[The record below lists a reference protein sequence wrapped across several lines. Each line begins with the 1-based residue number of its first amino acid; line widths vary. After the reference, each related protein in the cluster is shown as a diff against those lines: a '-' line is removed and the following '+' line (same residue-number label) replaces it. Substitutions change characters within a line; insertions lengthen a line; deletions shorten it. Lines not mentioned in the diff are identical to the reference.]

1 MIYLIGSLRNPKV
14 PEIAKRLRQEGI
26 EVFAEWFAAGP
37 EADDYWKAYE
47 QSQGYSYIEALSRPA
62 AKNVFAFDR
71 TNLDRSSTVVLVLP
85 AGRSG
90 HLELGYGIG
99 SGKPGYILL
108 DDPDRWDVM
117 YQFASGIYTDIDAL
131 IKQLT
136 KKKQVHFLRHGRG
149 CSCEPC
155 KKNPYI
161 DVETERKELRE
172 SSANQLPKIGP
183 PNSRLCGN
191 EPSTGENIQSNLV
204 RFLSFLGNDIIS
216 GKRSSGNLRGNRP
229 LDWSTQQILKALRSK

>member
-1 MIYLIGSLRNPKV
+1 MVYLIGSLRNPKV

-37 EADDYWKAYE
+37 EADDYWKTYE
-47 QSQGYSYIEALSRPA
+47 QSQGFTYIEALSRPA

-71 TNLDRSSTVVLVLP
+71 TNLDRSSEVVLVLP

-99 SGKPGYILL
+99 SGKAGYILL

-117 YQFASGIYTDIDAL
+117 YQFASGIYTDLDAL
-131 IKQLT
+131 INQLT
-136 KKKQVHFLRHGRG
+136 KPKLTYKEIFLRHGLG

-161 DVETERKELRE
+161 DVDQERKERRDT
-172 SSANQLPKIGP
+172 STNQLPQVGP
-183 PNSRLCGN
+183 PNTRICPTCG
-191 EPSTGENIQSNLV
+191 EYSSIGCCSCT
-204 RFLSFLGNDIIS
+204 
-216 GKRSSGNLRGNRP
+216 KRNPGSLRG
-229 LDWSTQQILKALRSK
+229 SGALMDSNGHVPKDGAL

>member
-117 YQFASGIYTDIDAL
+117 YQFATGIYADLDIL
-131 IKQLT
+131 VKEL
-136 KKKQVHFLRHGRG
+136 
-149 CSCEPC
+149 
-155 KKNPYI
+155 KKN
-161 DVETERKELRE
+161 E
-172 SSANQLPKIGP
+172 SSTDQLPKERP
-183 PNSRLCGN
+183 Q
-191 EPSTGENIQSNLV
+191 NIRVCPACNGSIFGSCHACSV
-204 RFLSFLGNDIIS
+204 RSP
-216 GKRSSGNLRGNRP
+216 GNLRGNRP
-229 LDWSTQQILKALRSK
+229 LNWSTEQILKALRSK